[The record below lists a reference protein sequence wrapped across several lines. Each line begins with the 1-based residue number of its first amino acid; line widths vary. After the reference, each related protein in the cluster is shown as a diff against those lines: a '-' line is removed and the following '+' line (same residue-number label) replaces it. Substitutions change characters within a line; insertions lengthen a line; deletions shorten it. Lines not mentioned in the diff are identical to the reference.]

1 MSGRVTLEDIAEAS
15 DTSVASV
22 SLALRNK
29 PGVSRARR
37 ERILAVA
44 REMGY
49 SRETPVASPDES
61 AVRSAAVLF
70 RSITSDRPATPLM
83 DSFYSWVVTGIQEA
97 AQDAGLHL
105 MLGALRCDANN
116 VPVELPPASFF
127 DRASS
132 GLFLLGSFP
141 DASLDRLIE
150 ITGARGIP
158 IVNVDGHTARTF
170 VDSVGTMNREGAYEA
185 TSYLIQRG
193 HSRIA
198 FAGRLD
204 RNVPSFNQR
213 LQGYREAMAAHGYP
227 TRELTIR
234 GDREVSPPIEAD
246 DLGVTA
252 IVVGNDYDATVLMRL
267 LHGQGVRVP
276 EDVSIIGFDD
286 TEHATHVV
294 PALTTMRVDMLTMG
308 RLAVQAMAFRWSWPD
323 AAPQMTLLRPQLVE
337 RDSVASISGQDEH
350 PTG

>member
-1 MSGRVTLEDIAEAS
+1 
-15 DTSVASV
+15 
-22 SLALRNK
+22 
-29 PGVSRARR
+29 
-37 ERILAVA
+37 
-44 REMGY
+44 
-49 SRETPVASPDES
+49 
-61 AVRSAAVLF
+61 
-70 RSITSDRPATPLM
+70 M